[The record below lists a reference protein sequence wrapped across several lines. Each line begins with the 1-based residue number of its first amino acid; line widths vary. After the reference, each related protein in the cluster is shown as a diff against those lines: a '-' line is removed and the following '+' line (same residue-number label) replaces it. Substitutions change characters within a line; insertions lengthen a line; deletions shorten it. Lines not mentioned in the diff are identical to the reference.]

1 MLVMAW
7 RFQVCLMRKLARD
20 ERGAAVVELAL
31 IAPVLALM
39 LLLAVDV
46 GLAVNEKM
54 AVDHVMR
61 VGAETAMADPGASK
75 VQDVL
80 EQTAGE
86 NFSVVMD
93 SSSSSSYS
101 MGSDGIA
108 VGVSR
113 FCACPNARS
122 VAVACTSTC
131 TGKTPLAFYR
141 LDSRKEY
148 SGIFLS
154 SIKMKA
160 ALQVQVK

>member
-1 MLVMAW
+1 M
-7 RFQVCLMRKLARD
+7 CLLRKLGRD

-39 LLLAVDV
+39 FILTVDV

-61 VGAETAMADPGASK
+61 VGAETAMADPGEST

-80 EQTAGE
+80 EQTAGQ
-86 NFSVVMD
+86 NFSAVED

-108 VGVSR
+108 VGVTR

-122 VAVACTSTC
+122 VEVACTSTC

-141 LDSRKEY
+141 LDSRKQY

-154 SIKMKA
+154 SIEMDA
-160 ALQVQVK
+160 VLQVEVK

>member
-1 MLVMAW
+1 MRLLR
-7 RFQVCLMRKLARD
+7 RFGRD
-20 ERGAAVVELAL
+20 DRGAAVVELAL

-39 LLLAVDV
+39 FILAVDL

-61 VGAETAMADPGASK
+61 VGAETAMADPGESK

-108 VGVSR
+108 VGVTR
-113 FCACPNARS
+113 FCACPTARS

-154 SIKMKA
+154 SIEMDA
-160 ALQVQVK
+160 VLQVEVK

>member
-1 MLVMAW
+1 MAW
-7 RFQVCLMRKLARD
+7 GLPMCFLGRLGRD

-61 VGAETAMADPGASK
+61 VGAETAMADPGESK

-86 NFSVVMD
+86 NFSVVTN

-101 MGSDGIA
+101 IGSDGIA

-113 FCACPNARS
+113 FC
-122 VAVACTSTC
+122 
-131 TGKTPLAFYR
+131 
-141 LDSRKEY
+141 
-148 SGIFLS
+148 
-154 SIKMKA
+154 
-160 ALQVQVK
+160 